1 MSVQPVSSSQ
11 LDSLVQKAT
20 SESIPHGAVDL
31 TIALEVSDVIKSR
44 RIGSKDAMRCLK
56 KRIASTKS
64 NPNTQLASWT
74 LTEMCI
80 KNCGTGLI
88 REICSREFMDSLEH
102 TILDSEDNEELE
114 RICKGILQG
123 LNTAFKNDSQLGYVS
138 KVYQR
143 LVSRGVEFP
152 PSSTS
157 DLELA
162 QAMFDSKTPA
172 DWVDSDVCMICS
184 TRFTLLNRKH
194 HCRSCG
200 GIFCQEHSSNNIAL
214 PDLGIYDPVRVCDD
228 CFSEYDYKR
237 QSDKKKAPKR
247 SRRHSKR
254 SSQSA
259 QDQEDEELRRAI
271 EISLRESR
279 GNDTFVPAVPAP
291 PSKPKSPIPATEEDQ
306 DEDLKAAIEA
316 SLREAEE
323 QKKRQE
329 SVSSNSFYVQRESP
343 RPSYELSASEEDDIY
358 LFATLVE
365 KMKSQPPSAVLE
377 DVQLQQLYR
386 KVMGSAPKLN
396 YGLNDTSQK
405 YNKLLDVNSKISD
418 ITNIYDSLLEKQL
431 EAINLNQQY
440 TLPQIPSDPY
450 AYYNVAQQDNSTVH
464 QHPYAKETP
473 IPNVTRSPEVVP
485 SSISTPIPQFQETR
499 VGHNQGPNYADDL
512 QGVSLGSPQSNG
524 KVLVQQRPYPDDI
537 QDLTNVPSE
546 PNYEATDLDL
556 EKSQKTPYPADEENV
571 EQNEA
576 KTSAKDGSKITNFD
590 FPTVPVH
597 HPPVKEQQPAHVE
610 NTQDREE
617 LLIEL

>member
-1 MSVQPVSSSQ
+1 MSAQPVSPSQ

-44 RIGSKDAMRCLK
+44 RIGSKEAMRCLK
-56 KRIASTKS
+56 KRITTTKL
-64 NPNTQLASWT
+64 NPNTQIASWT

-102 TILDSEDNEELE
+102 AILDNEDNEELE
-114 RICKGILQG
+114 RICKGLLQS

-143 LVSRGVEFP
+143 LASRGVDFP
-152 PSSTS
+152 SSSTS

-184 TRFTLLNRKH
+184 TKFTLLNRKH

-200 GIFCQEHSSNNIAL
+200 GIFCQEHSSNKIAL
-214 PDLGIYDPVRVCDD
+214 PDLGIYEPVRVCDD
-228 CFSEYDYKR
+228 CYREYDYKR
-237 QSDKKKAPKR
+237 QPDKKKSQKK
-247 SRRHSKR
+247 SSRHSKR

-259 QDQEDEELRRAI
+259 QDQEDEEIRRAI
-271 EISLRESR
+271 ELSLRESR
-279 GNDTFVPAVPAP
+279 GSDTFVPTVLATPPEPRAPSPVP
-291 PSKPKSPIPATEEDQ
+291 EEEQ

-323 QKKRQE
+323 QKRRQE
-329 SVSSNSFYVQRESP
+329 SVPSSAYPIQRAAPHS
-343 RPSYELSASEEDDIY
+343 SYELTAPEEDDIY

-365 KMKSQPPSAVLE
+365 RMKSQPASAVLE

-396 YGLNDTSQK
+396 YCLNDTSQK
-405 YNKLLDVNSKISD
+405 YNRLLDVNSKISD

-440 TLPQIPSDPY
+440 SLPQLPSDPY
-450 AYYNVAQQDNSTVH
+450 AYYNVAQQN
-464 QHPYAKETP
+464 QPPPAQNPYGEESP
-473 IPNVTRSPEVVP
+473 LPNVAKNYELAPG
-485 SSISTPIPQFQETR
+485 SISTPIPQAQETPAKL
-499 VGHNQGPNYADDL
+499 NQGPNYAEDL
-512 QGVSLGSPQSNG
+512 RGVSIGSSQSVE
-524 KVLVQQRPYPDDI
+524 KVKAQQRPYPDDI
-537 QDLTNVPSE
+537 QDLATAPSE
-546 PNYEATDLDL
+546 PNYEANDLIV
-556 EKSQKTPYPADEENV
+556 EKPQKPPYPADEENV
-571 EQNEA
+571 GQVESKN
-576 KTSAKDGSKITNFD
+576 SASNGNKITNFD

-597 HPPVKEQQPAHVE
+597 HPPVKERQSAQLE
-610 NTQDREE
+610 DTQDREE